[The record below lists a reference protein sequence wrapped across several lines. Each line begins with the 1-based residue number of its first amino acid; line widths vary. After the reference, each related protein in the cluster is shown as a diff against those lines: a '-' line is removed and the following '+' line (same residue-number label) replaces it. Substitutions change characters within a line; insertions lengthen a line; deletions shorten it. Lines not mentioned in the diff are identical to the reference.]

1 MGKSMSKGKKAIA
14 YADEIIE
21 NINSFYEGMKV
32 RQMDILDMEDQILS
46 ILSSDESIDKEIITN
61 FLKDKIYNEVCAKTS
76 MDFINQAIQD
86 AQNNYNLNFTRYKTG
101 KSLKQKK
108 VKDVID
114 SEGIMLPIFS
124 ILILSNSDQN
134 AFIGIFKNIYD
145 KKKIRN
151 IHKDNNMGYF
161 AKGIGALLESSKS
174 QSIEKKE
181 LEQFLMYYLNF
192 LTLLPMNSLVRNNE
206 GIPMKNEHIQ
216 IMNAISEQNI

>member
-1 MGKSMSKGKKAIA
+1 MGKSMPKGEKTIA

-32 RQMDILDMEDQILS
+32 RQMDILDIEDQILS

-61 FLKDKIYNEVCAKTS
+61 FLKDKIYNEEFKKTS
-76 MDFINQAIQD
+76 MDLVNKAIED

-124 ILILSNSDQN
+124 ILILSNSNEN
-134 AFIGIFKNIYD
+134 AFIGIFKNIYE
-145 KKKIRN
+145 KKK
-151 IHKDNNMGYF
+151 
-161 AKGIGALLESSKS
+161 
-174 QSIEKKE
+174 
-181 LEQFLMYYLNF
+181 
-192 LTLLPMNSLVRNNE
+192 
-206 GIPMKNEHIQ
+206 
-216 IMNAISEQNI
+216 